1 VGESEKSKKYKRA
14 CYILFGLGIAGFFSS
29 FLVFA
34 APPSWI
40 VVSFGLVIL
49 SFFAIFATRI
59 ADIAHD
65 KGKSWEAFFW
75 LSLLV
80 SPLITWLIV
89 ASIKSERTS
98 AEQSQSPSVSEEIR
112 KLEALHKSGALDE
125 EEYKK
130 AKAKILGI

>member
-1 VGESEKSKKYKRA
+1 MSKSEKSKKYSRGV
-14 CYILFGLGIAGFFSS
+14 YFLFGLGIAVLAVGFNTLNQYWS
-29 FLVFA
+29 
-34 APPSWI
+34 
-40 VVSFGLVIL
+40 VSGLALTIL

-112 KLEALHKSGALDE
+112 KLEALYKSGALDE